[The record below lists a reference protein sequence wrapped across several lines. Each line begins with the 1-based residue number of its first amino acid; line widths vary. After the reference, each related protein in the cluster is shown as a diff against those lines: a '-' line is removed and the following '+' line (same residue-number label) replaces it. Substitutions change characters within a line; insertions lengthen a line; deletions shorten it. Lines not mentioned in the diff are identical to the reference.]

1 MSPTGYSAS
10 RTAKF
15 CPQICGKA
23 FNLPDVC
30 IHYKLDIAIASKV
43 VLKHDWLIRK
53 ISAIHSWAKPKL
65 IMPITKQKNC
75 FVWEYNLV
83 N

>member
-15 CPQICGKA
+15 CPQICGKSLN
-23 FNLPDVC
+23 FPYIC
-30 IHYKLDIAIASKV
+30 IHYDLDIAIASKV

-65 IMPITKQKNC
+65 IMPITKQKTAL
-75 FVWEYNLV
+75 YGSIT
-83 N
+83 

>member
-1 MSPTGYSAS
+1 MSTKGYSAS
-10 RTAKF
+10 WTAKF
-15 CPQICGKA
+15 CPQICGKSLN
-23 FNLPDVC
+23 FPYVC
-30 IHYKLDIAIASKV
+30 IHNDLDIAIAPKV
-43 VLKHDWLIRK
+43 VLKHNWLIRK

-75 FVWEYNLV
+75 FICEYNLV

>member
-15 CPQICGKA
+15 CPICGKSLN
-23 FNLPDVC
+23 FPYVC
-30 IHYKLDIAIASKV
+30 IHYDLDIAIASKV

-65 IMPITKQKNC
+65 IMPITKQKIAL
-75 FVWEYNLV
+75 YGSIT
-83 N
+83 